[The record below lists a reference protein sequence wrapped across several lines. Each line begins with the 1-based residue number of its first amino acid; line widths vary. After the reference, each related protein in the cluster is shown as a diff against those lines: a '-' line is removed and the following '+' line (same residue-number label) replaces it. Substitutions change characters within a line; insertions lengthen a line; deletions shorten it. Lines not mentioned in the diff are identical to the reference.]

1 MDPVG
6 TGVNIALETP
16 TCMFSPARYLSMN
29 AITILPGRVF
39 ATTTHLEQLYVKKM
53 Q

>member
-16 TCMFSPARYLSMN
+16 MFSPARYLSMN